1 MSRTHEHLT
10 SKQLLLRPIHADD
23 VDTVF
28 TLHSDPE
35 TQRYTGA
42 IGVLHTRDEAR
53 ALLSRWEED
62 WTQHGM
68 GYWAVE
74 PRESPGQMVGIGGVR
89 RKEFEG
95 RLVLNLAYRLS
106 PRTWGRGY
114 ATELAQ
120 AALRFAHEAA
130 PDIPLVALIH
140 PDNAPSIRVAERIG
154 LKLERTLD
162 YEGVPTRV
170 YRVG

>member
-1 MSRTHEHLT
+1 MSRPHEHLT
-10 SKQLLLRPIHADD
+10 TERLLLRAIHADD
-23 VDTVF
+23 VDAVF
-28 TLHSDPE
+28 ALHSDPE
-35 TQRYTGA
+35 THRYTGS

-62 WTQHGM
+62 WSRHGM

-74 PRESPGQMVGIGGVR
+74 PRESLGQVVGIGGVR

-95 RLVLNLAYRLS
+95 RLVLNLAYRLAAW
-106 PRTWGRGY
+106 TWGRGY

-130 PDIPLVALIH
+130 ADIPLVALIH

-154 LKLERTLD
+154 LKLQRTLVH
-162 YEGVPTRV
+162 EGVPTQV
-170 YRVG
+170 YVVG